1 MKLQAL
7 ALSLLAAT
15 GLATPVRR
23 DVGQAVYTLRL
34 SSRVATLDGV
44 YLTTSANGSTLGVY
58 PTPAAERL
66 HVYPVKNP
74 TTGLAELRTQGA
86 GNTLAVVG
94 KHGLLDF
101 ASLEDPAAV
110 PVPEGGKCDWTS
122 FRLDDEEQGG
132 VLRYAGEG
140 AQNGG
145 GWAAFPDVTAE
156 GGWSVKW
163 KGGCLLTEL
172 RGGNIAKAFTTEEY
186 MPVQVVYER
195 VKDE

>member
-7 ALSLLAAT
+7 TLSLLAAT

-34 SSRVATLDGV
+34 SSRVGTLNGV
-44 YLTTSANGSTLGVY
+44 YITTSTNGTTLGVY
-58 PTPAAERL
+58 PTPASERL

-74 TTGLAELRTQGA
+74 ATGLAELHTQED

-94 KHGLLDF
+94 TNGLLDF
-101 ASLEDPAAV
+101 ASLEDPAKV

-122 FRLDDEEQGG
+122 FRLDEEEEG

-145 GWAAFPDVTAE
+145 GWAAFPDSTAK
-156 GGWSVKW
+156 GGWSLKW
-163 KGGCLLTEL
+163 KG
-172 RGGNIAKAFTTEEY
+172 AKAFTTEDY
-186 MPVQVVYER
+186 MPVQVVYEL